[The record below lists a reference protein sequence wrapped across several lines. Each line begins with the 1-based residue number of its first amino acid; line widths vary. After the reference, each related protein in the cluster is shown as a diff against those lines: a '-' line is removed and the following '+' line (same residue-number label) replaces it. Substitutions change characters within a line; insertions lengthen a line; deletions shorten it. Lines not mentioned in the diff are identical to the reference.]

1 MNNPTH
7 RTPPQPP
14 QHERTCPMTS
24 SAIIEQG
31 FLDARARLLDIAAF
45 LDRLDRASD
54 SPGAEDFRVRAL
66 LEAAREL
73 NSASFGRVERIH
85 NILSDP
91 TTEPVTELTGKGAA
105 GAWAGRR

>member
-7 RTPPQPP
+7 QSPPPTAT
-14 QHERTCPMTS
+14 HERTCPMR
-24 SAIIEQG
+24 SATIIEQG

-54 SPGAEDFRVRAL
+54 NAGAGDYRVRAL
-66 LEAAREL
+66 LHAAREIH
-73 NSASFGRVERIH
+73 SGAFGRVERIQ

-91 TTEPVTELTGKGAA
+91 TAEPIIELTGKGAA
-105 GAWAGRR
+105 GAWTGPR